1 MVLRKILALLA
12 AVLVTL
18 TAAAQLDSSFIID
31 FSDMA
36 GAGDGYIYAVKKFNK
51 GELRLGDLD
60 NKNWDLSSYKP
71 DTYDTVRFYNKNR
84 SRYGNLFPNSE
95 LVRFQTKKN
104 MEFRTMDSSK
114 VRMQG
119 IINDYLGLKAAVV
132 LVFPTDLVVYKFP
145 IMKGRVTSDSISKK
159 FVSSYGLQ
167 QFADSVRI
175 DLDMS
180 NVSVFDTVL
189 TIKTPIDTYTAIREK
204 NVVSKRIVAY
214 KNSHL
219 MGWRPAPEFGSR
231 TKSVYYRWF
240 AKKGGIA
247 VVEVEAD
254 ALGNV
259 LFVRYQYRQPMEV
272 TLEKEDV
279 KCKGDHTGSINVVVN
294 GGTPDYTYKWSNGKK
309 GKKLDSLAAGTYT
322 VTVTDCKGNTDTKS
336 ITIDEP
342 DARLDMHIDYNDIH
356 CYGANDANLRAVING
371 GTTPYYIVWS
381 DDTEAPELTNRG
393 SGVYGCIVR
402 DANRCFVWDSVEVLS
417 PQIPLTMSP
426 KVDHSICYDQARGA
440 ITFDVNGGDEPYKF
454 WMDDKPVER
463 VVENVRAGTYTMKVA
478 DKWGCEL
485 VRKAEVKQ
493 PSSRIEVEANV
504 HHVKCSGSTTGSIE
518 LEVSGGTPGYKF
530 EWSNGED
537 SKAIS
542 GLKPGNYY
550 VTITDANNCGTKQTY
565 TVTAPASILKFT
577 ADVTD
582 ISCKGGSNGAIKIE
596 AMGGIPPYSLTINN
610 KNKPFVNE
618 NLKAGSYNVQVTDNN
633 GCSVI
638 ETVLVSEPEDGI
650 TIDISAKNSP
660 CKGRNMGALTA
671 EITNGRPPYK
681 YSWNDGNTSLV
692 RENISA
698 GHYTL
703 SVSDSDGCTM
713 DGQAIVNE
721 PDKALEMTLET
732 TDAAAP
738 ESGDAT
744 YNIRAYG
751 GVPPYEYQ
759 ITDRDEIWEKPKAYG
774 IKPGKHTATV
784 IDNVGCKV
792 TKEFEI
798 KVKKR
803 K

>member
-356 CYGANDANLRAVING
+356 CYGANDANLRAVISG

-426 KVDHSICYDQARGA
+426 KVDHSICYDQPRGA

-454 WMDDKPVER
+454 WMDDQPVER
-463 VVENVRAGTYTMKVA
+463 VVENVRAGIYTMKVA

-638 ETVLVSEPEDGI
+638 ETVLVSEPEEGI

-660 CKGRNMGALTA
+660 CKGRNMGSLTA
-671 EITNGRPPYK
+671 EITNGKPPYK

-703 SVSDSDGCTM
+703 SVSDSEGCTM
-713 DGQAIVNE
+713 EGQAIVNE